1 MEIPYSYA
9 PLRTHGIRFV
19 PTILNLGKT
28 DVAESLDLRVLQHPA
43 LRRASAAAAAAF
55 LVAAALTASFP
66 EHKLA
71 GASLLHGY
79 LCSVLGISDLLF
91 IPSQQPEKM
100 TESRLQFTL
109 DPQDYRTSLQT
120 VRCSVWQY
128 VSHMNR
134 RHGCRV
140 ALLPGSH
147 LRLMLWQ
154 EELKRAQ
161 NSEYILSMLRL
172 WD

>member
-1 MEIPYSYA
+1 MKIPYSHT
-9 PLRTHGIRFV
+9 PFITRGIRFV

-28 DVAESLDLRVLQHPA
+28 DVAESLDLGVLQHPA
-43 LRRASAAAAAAF
+43 LRRAPAAAAAAV

-71 GASLLHGY
+71 SLLHGY
-79 LCSVLGISDLLF
+79 LCSVLGTSDLLF

-109 DPQDYRTSLQT
+109 DPRHYRTSLQT

-128 VSHMNR
+128 VFHMNR

-140 ALLPGSH
+140 ALLPGSQH
-147 LRLMLWQ
+147 RLMLWQ
-154 EELKRAQ
+154 EELERAQ
-161 NSEYILSMLRL
+161 KSEYILSMLRL
-172 WD
+172 RD